1 MDGYRAGSLL
11 EIFIRKSMHYERPE
25 ESYKMKYK
33 IRIAV
38 PADEQKI
45 RELFVEMLTTIYR
58 TEDAEGYEYGYLD
71 KFWAG
76 QEDRIYVAE
85 DREVVAFLSV
95 EVHHEPVKYIYLD
108 DFSVTEAYRNKGIGS
123 ELIRAAES
131 YAKESRITAVLLHVE
146 KTNEPAMRFYERS
159 GYSIYRDDGTRYL
172 LKKDIPSE

>member
-1 MDGYRAGSLL
+1 
-11 EIFIRKSMHYERPE
+11 MHYERAE

-58 TEDAEGYEYGYLD
+58 TEDAEGYEDGYLD
-71 KFWAG
+71 KFWAE
-76 QEDRIYVAE
+76 QENRIYVAE

-108 DFSVTEAYRNKGIGS
+108 DFSVTKQCRGKGIGT
-123 ELIRAAES
+123 EMLRIAENYARKIR
-131 YAKESRITAVLLHVE
+131 IPVVCLHVE
-146 KTNEPAMRFYERS
+146 KSNTAALRLYERL
-159 GYSIYRDDGTRYL
+159 GYKIHEDQGSRCLMMKQI
-172 LKKDIPSE
+172 

>member
-1 MDGYRAGSLL
+1 
-11 EIFIRKSMHYERPE
+11 MHYERPE

-108 DFSVTEAYRNKGIGS
+108 DFSVTEAYRNQGIGS
-123 ELIRAAES
+123 ELIRTAES
-131 YAKESRITAVLLHVE
+131 YARENRITAVLLHVH
-146 KTNEPAMRFYERS
+146 KTNESAMRFYERS
-159 GYSIYRDDGTRYL
+159 GYSIYRDDKNRYL
-172 LKKDIPSE
+172 LKKDIPSA